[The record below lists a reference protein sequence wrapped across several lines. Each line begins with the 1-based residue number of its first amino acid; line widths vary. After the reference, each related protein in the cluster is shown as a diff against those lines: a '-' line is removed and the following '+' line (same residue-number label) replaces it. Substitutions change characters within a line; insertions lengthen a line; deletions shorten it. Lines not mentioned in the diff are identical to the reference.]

1 MVDFSNLLMPPLLF
15 FMLGFGMRLVRSD
28 LEIPANFVKVMS
40 IYLMV
45 GIGLHGG
52 MQLGQHQLTLSLQAM
67 LVAFG
72 GGVVQ
77 TALSYL
83 LLKHVW
89 RLDALN
95 SAALAA
101 HYGSVS
107 LATFLTAVAFL
118 KSQHISYESYPFVM
132 LAIMESPGIFVGLF
146 LAQHARARGNLVGSP
161 QVPSK
166 NLHIFLGCLKND
178 SVLLLIGSM
187 LIGYLCMPQGT
198 ESLLPF
204 YTGIFQGVLSLFLLA
219 MGADAALYAR
229 EFTKVGL
236 PLVCFAILMP
246 LLGGALGV
254 LVAHYAL
261 SFGVGGCV
269 LVAALGAS
277 ASYIAV
283 PPAMRLAIP
292 EARTSVALTLSL
304 GVTFPFNVMLG
315 IPLYLSFATWLLQ

>member
-15 FMLGFGMRLVRSD
+15 FMLGFGMRLVRSE

-52 MQLGQHQLTLSLQAM
+52 MQLGQYQLSLSLQAM

-77 TALSYL
+77 TVLSYL

-146 LAQHARARGNLVGSP
+146 LAQHARARDNLTGST

-166 NLHIFLGCLKND
+166 NLHIFLG
-178 SVLLLIGSM
+178 
-187 LIGYLCMPQGT
+187 
-198 ESLLPF
+198 
-204 YTGIFQGVLSLFLLA
+204 
-219 MGADAALYAR
+219 
-229 EFTKVGL
+229 
-236 PLVCFAILMP
+236 
-246 LLGGALGV
+246 
-254 LVAHYAL
+254 
-261 SFGVGGCV
+261 
-269 LVAALGAS
+269 
-277 ASYIAV
+277 
-283 PPAMRLAIP
+283 
-292 EARTSVALTLSL
+292 
-304 GVTFPFNVMLG
+304 
-315 IPLYLSFATWLLQ
+315 